1 MPPAKNLSPRKK
13 QVQQTQTKNAVE
25 EEEWGEDDSF
35 IGKLRSMSVA
45 WLVSMV
51 FHLILLLALGLF
63 TLSQIGDDGPIFL
76 TAGEASE
83 EIDDLIEVPLNLDS
97 VELEELDPSNELLDE
112 TQDSQLLAEVVPEL
126 PAVQAATLSDFGSLS
141 NALETDLGGAVVG
154 LGEALKSGGKP
165 TLFTSGGPKAKT
177 VVYIVD
183 NSISMTGR
191 SPESRGYGRMETA
204 LVELAKSVNS
214 LDKSQKFYIIF
225 FSDAAYG
232 TFHPKTAKDYIKA
245 TDSNKKKV
253 GYWLNTV
260 ECCYRTDGKEAFEI
274 ARALKPE
281 LIYILGDGAF
291 TDGSDIA
298 LGQNPIKGARVE
310 VLGMNLNGGTAR
322 RFKALADA
330 HNGNY
335 RDVGL
340 TEDGQKILD
349 EYGPRKGNLIRGP
362 VWGINLP
369 VTLRRLK

>member
-1 MPPAKNLSPRKK
+1 M
-13 QVQQTQTKNAVE
+13 
-25 EEEWGEDDSF
+25 
-35 IGKLRSMSVA
+35 
-45 WLVSMV
+45 
-51 FHLILLLALGLF
+51 
-63 TLSQIGDDGPIFL
+63 
-76 TAGEASE
+76 
-83 EIDDLIEVPLNLDS
+83 
-97 VELEELDPSNELLDE
+97 
-112 TQDSQLLAEVVPEL
+112 
-126 PAVQAATLSDFGSLS
+126 
-141 NALETDLGGAVVG
+141 
-154 LGEALKSGGKP
+154 
-165 TLFTSGGPKAKT
+165 
-177 VVYIVD
+177 
-183 NSISMTGR
+183 
-191 SPESRGYGRMETA
+191 
-204 LVELAKSVNS
+204 
-214 LDKSQKFYIIF
+214 
-225 FSDAAYG
+225 
-232 TFHPKTAKDYIKA
+232 
-245 TDSNKKKV
+245 
-253 GYWLNTV
+253 NTV